1 MICTWFIF
9 NIDLNYSKLYDQL
22 DSMNFNK
29 NYLRIDQLQF
39 RSSCRRG
46 ISTLRQEVD
55 APKMEMYSLGKDP
68 WRIFGEYPW
77 LTIQLYVGCTPVI
90 YELYELI
97 MSY

>member
-1 MICTWFIF
+1 
-9 NIDLNYSKLYDQL
+9 
-22 DSMNFNK
+22 
-29 NYLRIDQLQF
+29 
-39 RSSCRRG
+39 
-46 ISTLRQEVD
+46 VD